1 MAKDS
6 PISFALFFSIGVS
19 VFGLLTTL
27 MLTLLPS
34 TPVENLPW
42 RKPLIGMIFIAICT
56 SGGVASFFP
65 RKCSEQFDPYKE
77 KGQMTS
83 PVRNE
88 DAYLTV
94 KGHHPTCKE
103 FSAHIMQARG
113 HILCAACTGLFLGA
127 CIAILGAVLY
137 FFLGLEFQLSN
148 YLIVPIGLISVTVG
162 FFQLKFKGVV
172 RSMLN
177 ALFVVGAYLVLTGMG
192 IALKNMF
199 LDIYMLGLI
208 LFWIWTRILLSQW
221 DHIRI
226 CQNCKL
232 DCELKEKKQ
241 GLVSTA
247 EPVHSTYNHQYA
259 EDYYCKGPDI

>member
-6 PISFALFFSIGVS
+6 PISFILFFSIGIS

-27 MLTLLPS
+27 MFILFPPI
-34 TPVENLPW
+34 PVENLPW
-42 RKPLIGMIFIAICT
+42 RKPLIGTIFIVICT

-65 RKCSEQFDPYKE
+65 RKCSEQFDPHKE

-83 PVRNE
+83 QVRNE
-88 DAYLTV
+88 DSYLTV

-113 HILCAACTGLFLGA
+113 HTLCAACTGLFLGA
-127 CIAILGAVLY
+127 LIAILGAVLY

-148 YLIVPIGLISVTVG
+148 YLMVPIGLISVAAG
-162 FFQLKFKGVV
+162 FFQLKFKGAV

-177 ALFVVGAYLVLTGMG
+177 ALFVVGACLILTGMDMT
-192 IALKNMF
+192 LKNVF
-199 LDIYMLGLI
+199 LDIYLLGLI

-232 DCELKEKKQ
+232 DCRLKEKER
-241 GLVSTA
+241 S
-247 EPVHSTYNHQYA
+247 
-259 EDYYCKGPDI
+259 